1 MSVEGTRSFAL
12 NAKCSI
18 EAVPCMCA
26 LLSCVCTYVCA
37 YAGPYLFKEVDV
49 SELAATLAQNEQQGK
64 GAGMQ
69 QCALMHNTNVCAH
82 SKDTYIH
89 TSVVVIT
96 AYR

>member
-1 MSVEGTRSFAL
+1 M
-12 NAKCSI
+12 
-18 EAVPCMCA
+18 
-26 LLSCVCTYVCA
+26 

-69 QCALMHNTNVCAH
+69 QCAR

-89 TSVVVIT
+89 TYLPMYCGKGVSG
-96 AYR
+96 